1 MFRHIFVAML
11 AVLVT
16 ASMGLSAVQASVPM
30 ADPPKMSMPMPKMAG
45 VEQPRDNGCKQCP
58 GDMSG
63 KALACGLMVVCALAA
78 ETQELP
84 NGTKLSFVRYLHV
97 NNVLTGRSLV
107 PEPHPPRPITFI

>member
-45 VEQPRDNGCKQCP
+45 MEQPRDNGCKQCP